1 LRKTNFG
8 KIGVLGHFPK
18 VKFNS
23 QNQVQFD
30 SNDVPVG
37 LNI

>member
-1 LRKTNFG
+1 LRKTSLE
-8 KIGVLGHFPK
+8 KICVLGHFPK

-23 QNQVQFD
+23 QNQIQFD

-37 LNI
+37 LSI